1 MTKLDCNKFL
11 LKELKDIAKSL
22 NIKTTNLR
30 KIELCKKINDNI
42 SLQQFNK
49 INPPMSKKK
58 SIPKKPTTLQTKKK
72 IYAKKIKEPNK
83 IWLEYLAQ
91 KSSENKAKMDKI
103 LNVNLVHDND
113 IPTQLKNKPLYL
125 VFECTYLEDGWKPEY
140 KFVKAFQ
147 KINDAKKCL
156 QNIKNDYTNL
166 NKIVEHYMTKNK
178 YSTPLFWDEKNNTW
192 HDYGSYTSVSLNQIL
207 LSLK

>member
-42 SLQQFNK
+42 SLKQFN
-49 INPPMSKKK
+49 PPISKKK
-58 SIPKKPTTLQTKKK
+58 PIPKKPTTLQTKKK

-83 IWLEYLAQ
+83 IWLDYLAQ
-91 KSSENKAKMDKI
+91 KSSENKVKMDKI
-103 LNVNLVHDND
+103 LNANLVHDNNSG
-113 IPTQLKNKPLYL
+113 IPTQLINKPIYL

-140 KFVKAFQ
+140 KFVKAFL
-147 KINDAKKCL
+147 KKDEAEQCL
-156 QNIKNDYTNL
+156 QNIKNDYL
-166 NKIVEHYMTKNK
+166 KFNKIVEHYMTKNK